1 MKKNKPQT
9 KFLFLLF
16 LILNFST
23 FVYSEIIILSECNNT
38 KDGFI
43 KNEYILNLKKSVMTR
58 NYIYDNKTYNK
69 YRMTDLSVKK
79 KNTIERFIYQEKNLI
94 LTEKIGYPQFYIQ
107 LLFEKNNPI
116 IKIKTVIN
124 NEEATSK
131 MSTCKKVENY
141 SKES

>member
-1 MKKNKPQT
+1 MQIKMKKNKPQT

-79 KNTIERFIYQEKNLI
+79 KI
-94 LTEKIGYPQFYIQ
+94 LLKDSS
-107 LLFEKNNPI
+107 
-116 IKIKTVIN
+116 IKKKT
-124 NEEATSK
+124 
-131 MSTCKKVENY
+131 
-141 SKES
+141 